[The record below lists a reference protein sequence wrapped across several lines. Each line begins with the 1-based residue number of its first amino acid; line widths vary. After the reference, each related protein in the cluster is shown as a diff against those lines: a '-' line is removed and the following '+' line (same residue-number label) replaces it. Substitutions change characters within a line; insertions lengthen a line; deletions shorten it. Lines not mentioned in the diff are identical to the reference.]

1 MENNASSK
9 FIKKHA
15 LRLESSKQSKM
26 IRRFYMQFLEMLSR
40 KTDAEK
46 RIEIYGKDPFK

>member
-1 MENNASSK
+1 MEKYASSR

-15 LRLESSKQSKM
+15 LILESSKQSRI
-26 IRRFYMQFLEMLSR
+26 IRRFYTQFLEVLSR
-40 KTDAEK
+40 KTNAEK